1 MAGILCPVIRTRCL
15 APALLALAL
24 VVAGCANSGVPESWD
39 EQADES
45 GKGLAE
51 RGFLGACVEANGD
64 LAAARSRSY
73 CACVLNKV
81 QAAVTYEEFRT
92 FDDFIDKH
100 RDEVSPAMLGENF
113 GWFMEAVVACPV

>member
-1 MAGILCPVIRTRCL
+1 MAGILCPVIRTRRL
-15 APALLALAL
+15 AATLLALAL

-64 LAAARSRSY
+64 LAEVRARSY
-73 CACVLNKV
+73 CACVLDKV

-100 RDEVSPAMLGENF
+100 RDEVSPAMLDENF
-113 GWFMEAVVACPV
+113 GWFLEAVAACPV